1 MRTAIA
7 SVPWAMLALFALFG
21 TLPAW
26 IGAIGLYPYLG
37 VEVMVVPRSIA
48 LEQCADQRAEA
59 RGFAA

>member
-1 MRTAIA
+1 MRTGIA

-37 VEVMVVPRSIA
+37 VEVMVWVVLSLIHI
-48 LEQCADQRAEA
+48 
-59 RGFAA
+59 